1 VHEVT
6 GVAARII
13 DGKAVAAQIRA
24 EVAERVRAL
33 TAEGRTPGLAAVLVG
48 DDPASRIYVTAK
60 QKDCAEVGIASER
73 VELPADTRQERLLEQ
88 IARLNADPAVS
99 GIIVQL
105 PVPDHIDELTVQ
117 MAIEPSK
124 DVDGLHPVNVGLMV
138 RGVPAFLPATP
149 AGIVEL
155 LVRSGIPTV
164 GADVVVVGR
173 GGLVGMPLSIMLA
186 QKSPRGNATVT
197 LCHTGTRDLASH
209 THRADIL
216 VVAAGRIATVT
227 ADMVKP
233 GGTVIDVGTN
243 RGPDGKLVGDVA
255 FAEVAEVAGAI
266 TPVPGGVGPMTR
278 AMLLVNTVAAVE
290 RAPAQ

>member
-1 VHEVT
+1 VT
-6 GVAARII
+6 ARII
-13 DGKAVAAQIRA
+13 DGKAVAAEIRA
-24 EVAERVRAL
+24 EVAERVRVL
-33 TAEGRTPGLAAVLVG
+33 SAEGRTPGLAAVLVG
-48 DDPASRIYVTAK
+48 DDQASHVYVRAK
-60 QKDCAEVGIASER
+60 QKDSAEVGIASER
-73 VELPADTRQERLLEQ
+73 VELPADTPQERLLEE

-138 RGVPAFLPATP
+138 RGVPVFLPATP

-155 LVRSGIPTV
+155 LVRSGIPTD

-209 THRADIL
+209 TRRADIL

-233 GGTVIDVGTN
+233 GATVIDVGTN

-255 FAEVAEVAGAI
+255 FAEVADVAGAI

-278 AMLLVNTVAAVE
+278 AMLLVNTVAAAE
-290 RAPAQ
+290 RSASA